1 MALLPSGYIIC
12 DGVEKSYDSG
22 VLSASDLEIN
32 GLFRNATSSI
42 SQTIWF
48 FGSRNTSSTTSAGQL
63 NFDVTTSDN
72 YFGCASGRVSLS
84 NFALSDAF
92 WHIYV
97 RNNYFEFTDVNQV
110 WSATGSATSFTGS
123 RTMYIN
129 GMNNAGSL
137 ATAGHPDL
145 VCGFIIKK
153 NGTLVKNFIPCYSE
167 SLSTQGLYETVSGTF
182 VQPLAGSTS
191 LGITQNRIRVSSG
204 TGGKGYLRTIRGE
217 RVEDMFVSPVYNTDF
232 ISQPN
237 RCRVECIAEAEDGY
251 VFKNWTVNG
260 DIVSTDAHYTFFTLT
275 DTDIVANFQKSV
287 EVMNLPYKLRVF
299 NQYGDTYDFQVL
311 SASVTDDSLQRTTS
325 TVIVND
331 YPSGNLVSMRA
342 ILRSP
347 RGEILFQGIVSSV
360 EGNTISLREMMSVFD
375 REYILNASSFN
386 KTNYTVRYGLTYLL
400 MRATWSRR
408 LSDASVTDDLLYD
421 NLGWIYQDTKNVA
434 DDLSLYEER
443 NSTVTFP
450 KITETNIQ
458 NMEDLCL
465 SYSNFGIYMD
475 FHSPDGMSEGFIPRY
490 YKANDSITLGDN
502 MEAISDIN
510 VIIES
515 QENTIVVVYNS
526 TGAILRGTYGVMTD
540 GSIGDYSNTLD
551 DSQYLGYSNYIG
563 KVIMS
568 DDEINTIL
576 AENLSCSGLNH
587 KITFS
592 VQFSDLLPFGKL
604 KVGTPV
610 DFYVGNQMYKSVVT
624 AVSFD
629 ILPNREEI
637 SNAKITLGNVR
648 TNLTSKMNIRK

>member
-1 MALLPSGYIIC
+1 MAVLPSGYIIC

-32 GLFRNATSSI
+32 GLFRNVSNVL
-42 SQTIWF
+42 SQNCWF
-48 FGSRNTSSTTSAGQL
+48 FGARNTNSTSSAGQL
-63 NFDVTTSDN
+63 NFVVTTSTN
-72 YFGCASGRVSLS
+72 YFGCAGGRVTVS
-84 NFALSDAF
+84 NFGLSDAF

-97 RNNYFEFTDVNQV
+97 RGNYFEFTDVNQV
-110 WSATGSATSFTGS
+110 WSATGSATTFTGTQ
-123 RTMYIN
+123 TMYIN
-129 GMNNAGSL
+129 AINNAGSL
-137 ATAGHPDL
+137 GGASHPDL

-167 SLSTQGLYETVSGTF
+167 SLSMQGLYEAVGGTF

-191 LGITQNRIRVSSG
+191 SGITQRRIRVSSG

-237 RCRVECIAEAEDGY
+237 RCRVECIAEAEEGY

-260 DIVSTDAHYTFFTLT
+260 TIVSTDANYTFFTLT

-287 EVMNLPYKLRVF
+287 EVMGLPYRLKVF
-299 NQYGDTYDFQVL
+299 NHYGDTYEFQVI
-311 SASVTDDSLQRTTS
+311 SASVTDDSLQKTTS

-375 REYILNASSFN
+375 REYIFSTSSFN

-400 MRATWSRR
+400 MRATYSRR
-408 LSDASVTDDLLYD
+408 LSDSSVTDDLLYD

-475 FHSPDGMSEGFIPRY
+475 FGSPDGISEGFIPRY
-490 YKANDSITLGDN
+490 YKTNDSITLGDN
-502 MEAISDIN
+502 MENISNIS
-510 VIIES
+510 VMVES

-526 TGAILRGTYGVMTD
+526 TGATLRGLYGVMTD
-540 GSIGDYSNTLD
+540 GSIGDYSSSLD
-551 DSQYLGYSNYIG
+551 DSQYIGYSNYIG
-563 KVIMS
+563 KVVMS
-568 DDEINTIL
+568 DDDINTIL

-587 KITFS
+587 KITFN
-592 VQFSDLLPFGKL
+592 VFFNDLLPFGKL
-604 KVGTPV
+604 KKGTPV
-610 DFYVGNQMYKSVVT
+610 DFYVGNQLYKSVVT

-629 ILPNREEI
+629 ILENKENI
-637 SNAKITLGNVR
+637 ANAKVTLGNVR
-648 TNLTSKMNIRK
+648 TSLTSKLNIKK